1 MNNDLFES
9 IVAVSKQ
16 SAALALADRLTEYID
31 RIDREHDGM
40 REHPYVVSLART
52 YLAVRGKA
60 QVE

>member
-16 SAALALADRLTEYID
+16 SAALTLADKLTEYID

-40 REHPYVVSLART
+40 RGHPDLVRLART
-52 YLAVRGKA
+52 YLAVRRGV
-60 QVE
+60 QEE